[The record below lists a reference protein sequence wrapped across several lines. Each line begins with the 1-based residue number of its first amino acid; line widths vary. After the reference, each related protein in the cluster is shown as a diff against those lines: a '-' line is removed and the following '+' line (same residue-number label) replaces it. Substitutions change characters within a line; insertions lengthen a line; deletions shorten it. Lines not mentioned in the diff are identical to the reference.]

1 MHTPIITKLNG
12 HRTKLNE
19 MLEDSIPPGAPSHQ
33 GFAVRNDN
41 VRGLR
46 MRGLPQPCE
55 ASRLASLVYVPPSRL
70 ELQLSVNSPQVGFKS
85 QPQFSGCPYEANA
98 HRSSAIP
105 YVFSIWKKEKGLK

>member
-33 GFAVRNDN
+33 GFAMRNDN

-85 QPQFSGCPYEANA
+85 QAGYKVDVNA
-98 HRSSAIP
+98 QNTTRRPAI
-105 YVFSIWKKEKGLK
+105 E